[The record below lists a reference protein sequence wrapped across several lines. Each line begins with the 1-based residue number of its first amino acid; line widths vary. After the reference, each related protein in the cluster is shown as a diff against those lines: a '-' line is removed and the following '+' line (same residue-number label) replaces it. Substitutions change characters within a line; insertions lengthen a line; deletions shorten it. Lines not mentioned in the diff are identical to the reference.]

1 MMSAQISKYRISL
14 VLTSLLTAACSTLT
28 TPMPTENRASVEHSK
43 VYVEKLTVVAASSRD
58 ARIGAC
64 AVPTGLKGANTGKGE
79 SKVWKDLVGRA
90 DTCVN
95 ERNWPVLENLANEMS
110 KADLD
115 NPWPAYFLSL
125 AAEARGDLSRAIWMT
140 ELANKKSGDKV
151 ALFVYQRGRIWMKM
165 GDTGKAMTDLQKS
178 VAMEPSLL
186 EGQLYLA
193 EIFNRDQD
201 FGKAE
206 AYYRAAL
213 KVDEKSYFALTG
225 LAEIDLTKD
234 SGQVSGK
241 DSGKDSIREAA
252 DFFSRAT
259 AVNQKV
265 LYPWL
270 RLSYIFENL
279 QKNPDLALSTYK
291 SMKSK
296 LDNGLIQGKVEFDL
310 NARIKSIED
319 DIRARQPAAAAQQI
333 FLKKDAGSKQI
344 SKELTHDSVPGLKD
358 SPKESLK

>member
-1 MMSAQISKYRISL
+1 MMFVQHLNYRIAFL
-14 VLTSLLTAACSTLT
+14 LASLLTAGCSSLSQS
-28 TPMPTENRASVEHSK
+28 PMPTENRASVEHSK
-43 VYVEKLTVVAASSRD
+43 VYVEKLSVVAASSRD

-95 ERNWPVLENLANEMS
+95 EHNWPVLENLANEMS

-125 AAEARGDLSRAIWMT
+125 AAEARVDLSRAMWMT
-140 ELANKKSGDKV
+140 ELANKKSGEKV
-151 ALFVYQRGRIWMKM
+151 ALFIYQRGRLCLKM
-165 GDTGKAMTDLQKS
+165 GDIGKAMIDLQKS
-178 VAMEPSLL
+178 VAMEPNFL
-186 EGQLYLA
+186 EGQLFLA

-213 KVDEKSYFALTG
+213 KADGKSYVALTG
-225 LAEIDLTKD
+225 LAEIDLMKD
-234 SGQVSGK
+234 SA
-241 DSGKDSIREAA
+241 KDSISEAA
-252 DFFSRAT
+252 DLFSRAT
-259 AVNQKV
+259 AVNQKA

-279 QKNPDLALSTYK
+279 QKNPELALNTYK
-291 SMKSK
+291 SIKSK
-296 LDNGLIQGKVEFDL
+296 LDDGLIQGKVEFDL
-310 NARIKSIED
+310 NARIKSIEE
-319 DIRARQPAAAAQQI
+319 DIRARQPAAAAQQTL
-333 FLKKDAGSKQI
+333 LKKEPGAKQI
-344 SKELTHDSVPGLKD
+344 SKESTHPAVPGSKD
-358 SPKESLK
+358 APKENLK

>member
-1 MMSAQISKYRISL
+1 MMLAQISKYRMAL
-14 VLTSLLTAACSTLT
+14 LLASLLNAACSTLTT

-43 VYVEKLTVVAASSRD
+43 VYVEKLSLVAASSRD

-95 ERNWPVLENLANEMS
+95 EHNWPVLENLANEMS

-125 AAEARGDLSRAIWMT
+125 AAEARVDLSRAMWMT
-140 ELANKKSGDKV
+140 ELANKKSGEKV
-151 ALFVYQRGRIWMKM
+151 ALFVYQRGRIRMKM

-186 EGQLYLA
+186 EGQIYLA

-206 AYYRAAL
+206 KFYRAAL
-213 KVDEKSYFALTG
+213 KVDEKSYVALTG

-234 SGQVSGK
+234 SA
-241 DSGKDSIREAA
+241 KDSIKEAA
-252 DFFSRAT
+252 DLFARAT
-259 AVNQKV
+259 AVNQKA

-279 QKNPDLALSTYK
+279 QKNPEMALSAYK

-319 DIRARQPAAAAQQI
+319 DIRVRQPAAAAQPTL
-333 FLKKDAGSKQI
+333 LKKEASAKQV
-344 SKELTHDSVPGLKD
+344 SKESTHDSVRESKD
-358 SPKESLK
+358 APKESLK